1 MHSLLEYRVDCMQLK
16 RGLFRSPGA
25 SPSSTES
32 SDETDQEFDV
42 VESPPPPFE
51 LELLEA
57 ALIVATGRLL
67 SSKRFRHHSVTVP
80 CEVGMQSA
88 CALWTRGTC
97 QTRCWS
103 RVLCPCMS

>member
-1 MHSLLEYRVDCMQLK
+1 MQLK

-32 SDETDQEFDV
+32 ADETDQEFDV

-80 CEVGMQSA
+80 CEVGALKDSA
-88 CALWTRGTC
+88 TPLPLVHCGREA
-97 QTRCWS
+97 
-103 RVLCPCMS
+103 PAPK